1 MHHLAITAI
10 KWKKDGFY
18 RMTLVIN
25 HVRNV
30 QMKEGQTSFC
40 AGLLN
45 RTGTKQLQCERV
57 LGRFQSYLLEKSSTG
72 GGQLFSSHLSTQS
85 SNIQSSQLQQ
95 TLIAV
100 KLIIATLIAICAVSQ
115 FCAGIVLFGYSA
127 RANNFR
133 LTTAHMNLFFG

>member
-1 MHHLAITAI
+1 M
-10 KWKKDGFY
+10 
-18 RMTLVIN
+18 
-25 HVRNV
+25 
-30 QMKEGQTSFC
+30 
-40 AGLLN
+40 
-45 RTGTKQLQCERV
+45 QCERV

-72 GGQLFSSHLSTQS
+72 GGGQLISSHLSTQS
-85 SNIQSSQLQQ
+85 SSIQSLQLQQ